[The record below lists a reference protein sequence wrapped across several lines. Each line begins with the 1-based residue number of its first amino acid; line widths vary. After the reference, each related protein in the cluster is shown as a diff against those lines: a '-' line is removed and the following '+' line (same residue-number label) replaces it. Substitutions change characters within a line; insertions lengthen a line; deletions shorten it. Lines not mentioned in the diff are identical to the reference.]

1 MNRKWIAAILCAV
14 LCLTLLPSALAAQD
28 YEWTLDDYIWTLQS
42 KRVNGVPIGD
52 ALNDAFSEISWQAVQ
67 DGDDIYGYC
76 SGGVPG
82 DNFELLVRFTG
93 EFTFEIVDGTRNGE
107 TMPNPSQFLLDALG
121 AYQQSHRC
129 DACAGLG
136 YTDACLN
143 CAGTGFA
150 FGSACLACGGSGRYA
165 CRTCGGYGV
174 MTNDYTRECPFCE
187 GTGVAGTCSTCG
199 GGGYGMLS
207 GTLMMCTDCLGS
219 GEAVCPWCS
228 AAGIKMG
235 YLRNS

>member
-1 MNRKWIAAILCAV
+1 MRCAV
-14 LCLTLLPSALAAQD
+14 PYAVAVRSAAQD

-107 TMPNPSQFLLDALG
+107 TMPNPSQLLLDALG

-143 CAGTGFA
+143 CAGTGLP
-150 FGSACLACGGSGRYA
+150 SARRAW
-165 CRTCGGYGV
+165 
-174 MTNDYTRECPFCE
+174 P
-187 GTGVAGTCSTCG
+187 VAAAAA
-199 GGGYGMLS
+199 MPAAPA
-207 GTLMMCTDCLGS
+207 
-219 GEAVCPWCS
+219 EAM
-228 AAGIKMG
+228 A
-235 YLRNS
+235 